1 MSYPVNITIKLEKN
15 KVEQLFRKIKVQNMQ
30 EFVNKKLVDELVKFI
45 PQ

>member
-1 MSYPVNITIKLEKN
+1 MSYPVNIKIDLEKN

>member
-1 MSYPVNITIKLEKN
+1 MSYPVNIKIDLEKN
-15 KVEQLFRKIKVQNMQ
+15 KVDQLFRKIKVQNMQ